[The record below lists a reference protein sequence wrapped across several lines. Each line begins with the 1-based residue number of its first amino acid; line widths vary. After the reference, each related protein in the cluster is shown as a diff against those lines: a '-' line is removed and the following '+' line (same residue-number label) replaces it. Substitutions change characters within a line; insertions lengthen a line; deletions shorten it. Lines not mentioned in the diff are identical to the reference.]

1 MDTGEE
7 LRVNAE
13 EQTATASTIKVPI
26 LIELFRQVDEGTV
39 DLDTRLTLSQEAR
52 TVGSGILRELSPGL
66 DLTLR
71 DYATLMIVVS
81 DNIATNVLIDLLG
94 IDRINQTMA
103 EFGFSQ
109 TKLRG
114 RSTSQNWTRCP
125 QPGGHHSV
133 KPGRHDGGPR
143 DRNDP

>member
-1 MDTGEE
+1 M
-7 LRVNAE
+7 A
-13 EQTATASTIKVPI
+13 
-26 LIELFRQVDEGTV
+26 
-39 DLDTRLTLSQEAR
+39 
-52 TVGSGILRELSPGL
+52 SGILRELSPGL

-114 RSTSQNWTRCP
+114 RLDFP
-125 QPGGHHSV
+125 
-133 KPGRHDGGPR
+133 KIGRDA
-143 DRNDP
+143 RNLAVTTPSNLAAMMEALATGTDP